1 MKPFFALLKTTVL
14 NLMLAGFILSSG
26 TAFAKVPSETLD
38 FDNVDLRTVLR
49 VLAKWTGRSVILSPA
64 IKGPVSLHLHQVSFE
79 DVFQFLLKSQS
90 LEMWQLGRLSYLAPR
105 EILLKEKQEEAKW
118 QSALEEA
125 SPLHTRFWRAR
136 YTKAVDLAAWLKTG
150 PSSLLSKRGQVQV
163 DGRSNTL
170 GVRDTAAHLALIQ
183 DLVDHL
189 DVPLQQIIIETRLA
203 SVDSDYEEELGLR
216 FSTVKETVSRP
227 GQFSLVFARLADLS
241 FLDIKLAALEKEGH
255 GELISSPSLFT
266 ASQQSA
272 SIEAGE
278 ELPYQEA
285 SSSGATT
292 VVFKKAVLSL
302 KVTPELLPGK
312 KILLQLQIHQD
323 RPNAR
328 LVLGV
333 PAISTR
339 QLHTQVLIPNGQT
352 VVLGGIYEIS
362 KENSRDNLPF
372 LAKIPVLGWLFQ
384 VKHQRRSKREL
395 LIFVTPRVIE
405 W

>member
-1 MKPFFALLKTTVL
+1 MKVKLQKRGFYTLL
-14 NLMLAGFILSSG
+14 ILLTFS
-26 TAFAKVPSETLD
+26 AYAKELPSR
-38 FDNVDLRTVLR
+38 FDLEKANLRTVLQ
-49 VLAKWTGRSVILSPA
+49 VLAKWTGRSIILSPA
-64 IKGPVSLHLHQVSFE
+64 IQGVVSLHLQKVSFE
-79 DVFQFLLKSQS
+79 EVFQFLLQSQGLAS
-90 LEMWQLGRLSYLAPR
+90 WQRGQLYYLAPR
-105 EILLKEKQEEAKW
+105 EAMLKEKQEEAKW
-118 QSALEEA
+118 RAALEEL
-125 SPLHTRFWRAR
+125 SPQLTQFWHIR
-136 YTKAVDLAAWLKTG
+136 YAKAADVAAWLTKE

-163 DGRSNTL
+163 DTRSNTL
-170 GVRDTAAHLALIQ
+170 GVRDTAEHLRVIQ
-183 DLVDHL
+183 DLMKHL
-189 DVPLQQIIIETRLA
+189 DVPLQQILIETRLA

-216 FSTVKETVSRP
+216 FSVATGKELFSSP
-227 GQFSLVFARLADLS
+227 SQFSLAVARLADTNL
-241 FLDIKLAALEKEGH
+241 LDIKLAALEKEGH

-266 ASQQSA
+266 ASQQTA

-285 SSSGATT
+285 SSSGATS

-339 QLHTQVLIPNGQT
+339 ALRTNVLIPNGQT
-352 VVLGGIYEIS
+352 VVLGGIYEVNRES
-362 KENSRDNLPF
+362 NKENLP
-372 LAKIPVLGWLFQ
+372 LLGKIPILGWFFQ
-384 VKHQRRSKREL
+384 VNHHRKSKREL
-395 LIFVTPRVIE
+395 LVFVTPRVIE